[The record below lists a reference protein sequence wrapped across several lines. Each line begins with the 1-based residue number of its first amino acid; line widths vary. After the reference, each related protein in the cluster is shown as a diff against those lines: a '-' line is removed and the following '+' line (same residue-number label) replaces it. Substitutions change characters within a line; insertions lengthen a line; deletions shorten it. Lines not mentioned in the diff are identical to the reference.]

1 MRQLIDPI
9 ARRIR
14 MMVSRAVVRLV
25 NDATRTQ
32 NMQIEILKGEVY
44 SAIERLQEYGFSSVP
59 QEGAEAIVLSL
70 NGDRGHGVVI
80 VAADKRYRLTGL
92 EAGEVALHD
101 DQGQMIV
108 IKRDGIEIT
117 AQNVTV
123 NSDMTVNGT
132 ITATTDVIGGGKSL
146 KLHTHTSAAPGLP
159 MSAPL

>member
-1 MRQLIDPI
+1 
-9 ARRIR
+9 
-14 MMVSRAVVRLV
+14 
-25 NDATRTQ
+25 
-32 NMQIEILKGEVY
+32 MQIEILKGEVY

-59 QEGAEAIVLSL
+59 QAGAEAIVLSL

-92 EAGEVALHD
+92 ESGEVALHD

-146 KLHTHTSAAPGLP
+146 KLHTHTSAAPGSP
-159 MSAPL
+159 TSAPL

>member
-14 MMVSRAVVRLV
+14 MMVSRAVIRLV

-32 NMQIEILKGEVY
+32 NLQIEILKGEVY

-59 QEGAEAIVLSL
+59 HAGAEAIVLSL

-92 EAGEVALHD
+92 ESGEVALHD
-101 DQGQMIV
+101 DQGQMV
-108 IKRDGIEIT
+108 AIKRDGIEIISSM
-117 AQNVTV
+117 AVNVTSPTLTHNGV
-123 NSDMTVNGT
+123 NIG
-132 ITATTDVIGGGKSL
+132 AT
-146 KLHTHTSAAPGLP
+146 HTHISATPGNPTSVP
-159 MSAPL
+159 S